1 MTKANG
7 STVVKTPM
15 GLTVPLLLYAASIAA
30 LIAAGSAASMYK
42 LSYPWWVW
50 IVEALILFPI
60 VYRISRNSA
69 KGNDSGDY
77 VIVTE
82 SRVIAF
88 ATISAIVI
96 ALLIIMIAVL

>member
-1 MTKANG
+1 MTKASG
-7 STVVKTPM
+7 STIVKTPM
-15 GLTVPLLLYAASIAA
+15 GLRVPLFLYAASVAA
-30 LIAAGSAASMYK
+30 LIATGSATTMYK

-60 VYRISRNSA
+60 VYWISRNSA

-77 VIVTE
+77 AIVRE